1 MSTQRARFELFTRL
15 QSLGF
20 TYDEAASLRRIEM
33 TLRRWAEA
41 ECNGDIQRDEATGKP
56 VRRFRTHPDIC
67 YSNDRAYA
75 GIAEEHLWPIADREA
90 GALKRLAAIVAA
102 CNARLPESRHD
113 SRVIPYHQTDP
124 RGCALYL
131 IRQADLAHHKIDEVY
146 NRGLAVCC

>member
-1 MSTQRARFELFTRL
+1 MSTQRNKFELFTRL

-33 TLRRWAEA
+33 TLRRWAVDV
-41 ECNGDIQRDEATGKP
+41 CNGDIQRDEVAGKP
-56 VRRFRTHPDIC
+56 FRVCHGFGEGRIRSS
-67 YSNDRAYA
+67 Y
-75 GIAEEHLWPIADREA
+75 PIADREA
-90 GALKRLAAIVAA
+90 GALKRLAAIVSA

-113 SRVIPYHQTDP
+113 SRVIPHHQTDP

-131 IRQADLAHHKIDEVY
+131 IRQADLAHHKIDQVY